1 MCVHIIP
8 AFLPCVSEF
17 SPPRSQVVSPK
28 HLKVGGPI
36 EPLKAVINKRW
47 GEPAWAVILDLSLK
61 NPDMYGSLT

>member
-17 SPPRSQVVSPK
+17 SPPHSQVVSPK

-36 EPLKAVINKRW
+36 EPLKAVINKPV
-47 GEPAWAVILDLSLK
+47 GGTCMGSDP
-61 NPDMYGSLT
+61 GSLLKKS